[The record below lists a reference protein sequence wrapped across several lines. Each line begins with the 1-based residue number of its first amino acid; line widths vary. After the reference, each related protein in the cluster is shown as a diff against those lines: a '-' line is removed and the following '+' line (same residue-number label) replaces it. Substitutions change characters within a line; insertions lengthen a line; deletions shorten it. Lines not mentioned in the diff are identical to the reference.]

1 MVDTRKELLLHR
13 ESEWSDRQQKN
24 SRTQR
29 KTYKES
35 EVIRETETH
44 CERISERYSD
54 IDMGEVE
61 DKQREEEK
69 EREIDLK
76 AKKLAGYNRRLK
88 EKKLS
93 K

>member
-1 MVDTRKELLLHR
+1 MTEKHCRNEEIVEEQWQLLSPR

-61 DKQREEEK
+61 DKQRE
-69 EREIDLK
+69 
-76 AKKLAGYNRRLK
+76 K
-88 EKKLS
+88 EKGSEGENLI
-93 K
+93 

>member
-1 MVDTRKELLLHR
+1 MTKQYWGNDEIGRGAMVDTRKELLLHR

-44 CERISERYSD
+44 
-54 IDMGEVE
+54 
-61 DKQREEEK
+61 
-69 EREIDLK
+69 
-76 AKKLAGYNRRLK
+76 
-88 EKKLS
+88 
-93 K
+93 